1 MTITASEFKAKCL
14 RLMDQVSKTG
24 ESISITKRGV
34 EVARLTPPESREDL
48 LRSLRGSVRIHGDI
62 VSSSV
67 RDEDFDAFTGQEL
80 EHGQPRKRKGRRR
93 LRPTPQRGS
102 H

>member
-1 MTITASEFKAKCL
+1 MTITASEFKTKCL
-14 RLMDQVSKTG
+14 HLMDRVNKTG

-48 LRSLRGSVRIHGDI
+48 LRALRGSVRIHGDI
-62 VSSSV
+62 VSSMFK
-67 RDEDFDAFTGQEL
+67 DEDFDAFTGREL
-80 EHGQPRKRKGRRR
+80 EHGQPPRSKTIARGRGRNR
-93 LRPTPQRGS
+93 RGS